1 MILVIAFN
9 QSPARAKS
17 QWWQHLK
24 GLQKVIGLVA
34 FVGVLL
40 IMINP
45 EFLAL
50 GLLGDTAF
58 FDMLVLALTLQMHL
72 IVVRVWQR
80 CAALVTRGARC
91 MGIPSP
97 GLRYLLALSACFVG
111 DVASSIQ
118 RAFHRFSPSP

>member
-9 QSPARAKS
+9 QNAPRAKP

-24 GLQKVIGLVA
+24 GLQKLLGLVA

-72 IVVRVWQR
+72 LVVRVWQR
-80 CAALVTRGARC
+80 CVAMVTRGARSL
-91 MGIPSP
+91 GIPSP
-97 GLRYLLALSACFVG
+97 GLCYLLALSACFLAG
-111 DVASSIQ
+111 VASSLQ
-118 RAFHRFSPSP
+118 RAFQRSSSSL